1 MGLGKTFMRSAVA
14 EQQLRMIVSNGW
26 QIGPSAAIAGDEV
39 YGWAGFVRAL
49 GIPGVGRAVAL
60 ISDLI
65 GGLPWDAYTSHG
77 RDFAEKITP
86 RPALLEQPNPEEA
99 GINTFS
105 AWVADYLL
113 HGNAVGIIVER
124 NALGVPT
131 AALPVP
137 TWAVGVRRVDGWT
150 NSVLPKGAIE
160 YSIAGKSFSAYD
172 ILHVKGLCEP
182 GRLRGVGVLEAHLN
196 GNGSLDLAAELARQ
210 ARNIDATGIPTGV
223 LKATSPDVTP
233 DQLREAKQLWLE
245 TQRDRTVAALAPST
259 DFEPLS
265 WDPEKMQLV
274 EARKLSL
281 LEVANVFGLP
291 PRFLGAP
298 SGDSMTYANSETES
312 IDLLKYTIGGH
323 LRRFEQTLS
332 LLFPR
337 GTQVRADL
345 DEVLRAD
352 TAARYSAYETGI
364 RAGFLRK
371 SEARAKETDL
381 PPVPG
386 IDDPPKPV
394 QPPAPPDAHAAPQ
407 DAQSDQNAQPD
418 PTAKESA

>member
-26 QIGPSAAIAGDEV
+26 QIGPSVDIAGDEAF
-39 YGWAGFVRAL
+39 GWSGFVRAL
-49 GIPGVGRAVAL
+49 GIPGVGRAVTL

-65 GGLPWDAYTSHG
+65 GGLPFDAYTSHG
-77 RDFAEKITP
+77 REFADKITP
-86 RPALLEQPNPEEA
+86 RPILLEQPNPEEI
-99 GINTFS
+99 GMNTFA

-137 TWAVGVRRVDGWT
+137 TWAVGVRRADGWT

-160 YSIAGKSFSAYD
+160 YSIAGKSFSAHEV
-172 ILHVKGLCEP
+172 IHVKGLCEP
-182 GRLRGVGVLEAHLN
+182 GRLRGVGVIEAHLN
-196 GNGSLDLAAELARQ
+196 GRGSLDLAAELARQ
-210 ARNIDATGIPTGV
+210 ARNIDGNGIPTGV
-223 LKATSPDVTP
+223 LKATSPDVTE
-233 DQLREAKQLWLE
+233 DQLRAAKTGWMANM
-245 TQRDRTVAALAPST
+245 RDRTVAALGPGT
-259 DFEPLS
+259 EFEALA
-265 WDPEKMQLV
+265 WNPEELQLI
-274 EARKLSL
+274 EARKFSL
-281 LEVANVFGLP
+281 LEVANIFGLP
-291 PRFLGAP
+291 PRFLGAS
-298 SGDSMTYANSETES
+298 SGDSLTYSTQESEA
-312 IDLLKYTIGGH
+312 IDLLKFTIGGH

-352 TAARYSAYETGI
+352 TAARYSAYKTGI
-364 RAGFLRK
+364 DAGFLLK
-371 SEARAKETDL
+371 SEARAKESDL

-386 IDDPPKPV
+386 IDDPPEPKK
-394 QPPAPPDAHAAPQ
+394 PPAAVVPLPLAKQ
-407 DAQSDQNAQPD
+407 DPNPEENA
-418 PTAKESA
+418 S